1 LDKIC
6 NHAINSSFIISV
18 MVYRLKQFGQQH
30 VRCEILFIALIILGS
45 FNGFAQQDFKPKLGY
60 IDRESLETT
69 FYSSDSTAEAVVL
82 YDYGNLRFSYDENR
96 GIVMLMDSWVRI
108 KILKESALSRAS
120 VAMTY
125 YNGSVRAKEESIY
138 NLKGYTYNLDNNQ
151 IVTSQLDKKSI
162 KDEKFSDDYRT
173 TKFNLPNVRKGSV
186 IEYSYTRSTPLS
198 LRSEPSTWR
207 FQGDIPYKWSEYRIT
222 IPYFLEYKM
231 TMGGYLPL
239 YLNKQE
245 QINVDV
251 GFTQYNGQGL
261 SYRFVVK
268 DAPAFLDEPF
278 ITTEMDYLSL
288 IRFEL
293 ASITIPGQVY
303 RHFSQTWDQVD
314 RTLDQATWFGGELRK
329 SSYLKEIRDKI
340 NTTAKSPEEKM
351 NMAYSYI
358 QNYMKWDGY
367 NGVGSKEGV
376 RKAYEN
382 KKGNASDINIA
393 LITLLRELDLE
404 CNPVVLSTRSNG
416 RIIQEIPML
425 ESFDYVI
432 GHLKIEESEYFLDAT
447 QTYAKFGM
455 LPEQALNGWGR
466 LLPKKGNGRFVEL
479 KSNDAKTKLEMINA
493 EIDLEEGVV
502 KGTYSISYGGYE
514 ALNWR
519 TKYNDGPESKYQED
533 MKGYL
538 QEWQIKNL
546 TIKNKSDDLRG
557 TVNVQCDFELEDDNL
572 REGGFY
578 LNPVM
583 AGRWASNPLKSQD
596 RIYPLNFA
604 SGITTSYIA
613 NFKLP
618 DGYMLEETQAPEI
631 ISLAA
636 KAGRFVYQVKQTDN
650 MISVNSTVTL
660 TKTNVSAEEYHD
672 VKEFFERVVQRHSK
686 PLVIR
691 KKTN

>member
-1 LDKIC
+1 MIYPLTKFRR
-6 NHAINSSFIISV
+6 H
-18 MVYRLKQFGQQH
+18 R
-30 VRCEILFIALIILGS
+30 RRWEILFVS
-45 FNGFAQQDFKPKLGY
+45 FLLFGFSNGFAQQDFKPKLGY
-60 IDRESLETT
+60 IDRESLETA
-69 FYSSDSTAEAVVL
+69 FYSADSTAEAVVL
-82 YDYGNLRFSYDENR
+82 YDYGNLRFSYDENK

-120 VAMTY
+120 VALTY
-125 YNGSVRAKEESIY
+125 YDGSVRVKEEQIY

-151 IVTSQLDKKSI
+151 IVTSELDKKSI
-162 KDEKFSDDYRT
+162 KNEKFSDEYRT
-173 TKFNLPNVRKGSV
+173 TKFNLPNVKKGSV

-198 LRSEPSTWR
+198 LRTEPNTWR
-207 FQGDIPYKWSEYRIT
+207 FQGDVPYKWSEYRIT

-239 YLNKQE
+239 HINKQE

-251 GFTQYNGQGL
+251 GFSQYNGQGL

-268 DAPAFLDEPF
+268 DAPAFLNEPF

-293 ASITIPGQVY
+293 ASIAVPGQGT
-303 RHFSQTWDQVD
+303 RRFSQTWDQVD

-351 NMAYSYI
+351 NMAYVYI
-358 QNYMKWDGY
+358 QKYMKWDGY

-376 RKAYEN
+376 RRAYDN
-382 KKGNASDINIA
+382 KKGNASDINLS
-393 LITLLRELDLE
+393 LITLLRELDLD
-404 CNPVVLSTRSNG
+404 CNPVVLSTRSHG
-416 RIIQEIPML
+416 RLIQEIPML
-425 ESFDYVI
+425 ENFDYVI
-432 GHLKIEESEYFLDAT
+432 GHVKMGENEYFLDAT
-447 QTYAKFGM
+447 QSYAKPGM
-455 LPEQALNGWGR
+455 LPEQVLNGWGR
-466 LLPKKGNGRFVEL
+466 LLPKKGDGKFIEL
-479 KSNDAKTKLEMINA
+479 VSKDIKSKLEMINA
-493 EIDLEEGVV
+493 EIDLDEGLV

-519 TKYNDGPESKYQED
+519 TEYNDIPESQYQD
-533 MKGYL
+533 DLKGYL

-546 TIKNKSDDLRG
+546 VIKNKNDDLKG
-557 TVNVQCDFELEDDNL
+557 TVNVKCDFELEDDNL
-572 REGGFY
+572 QEGGFY

-583 AGRWASNPLKSQD
+583 AGRWGSNPLKSKE
-596 RIYPLNFA
+596 RIYPLNFN
-604 SGITTSYIA
+604 SGLSHSYVA

-618 DGYMLEETQAPEI
+618 EGYALEETPTPEI
-631 ISLAA
+631 VSLVA
-636 KAGRFVYQVKQTDN
+636 KAGRFAYMVQQNGN
-650 MISVNSTVTL
+650 MITVNSNVTL
-660 TKTNVSAEEYHD
+660 TKTNFSAEEYHD